1 MSDPNQLV
9 ELVYCKASQSKTK
22 TPLNNDA
29 NAAEV
34 NPFIVP
40 SPKSAQNAPSLTRGN
55 ASIGGA
61 DASSAVAAA
70 AVPAPSAIELQ
81 SLLLAVATAEG
92 VSKIQ
97 ALRKQG
103 DGSGGAG
110 DGPEGAESGGKG
122 DGAAERGVRGAAMEM
137 LERLTNQLISTC
149 VVAHFIVAF
158 GCPCDPRWALNG
170 DRLFVRFRLGTV
182 ACPFRCVSAQNC
194 LEHYRYTRGAASDFC
209 FETRVVQY
217 KCIVAM
223 LASSIM
229 VRAPLYPV
237 FFVSCVATAGCP
249 RR

>member
-1 MSDPNQLV
+1 MNQKSDNLSPARETVLALLLGRMSDPNQLV
-9 ELVYCKASQSKTK
+9 ELVYRKRSQSKTK

-40 SPKSAQNAPSLTRGN
+40 SPKSAQSVPSLTRGN
-55 ASIGGA
+55 ASIGGTGV
-61 DASSAVAAA
+61 SSAAAAA

-97 ALRKQG
+97 ALRKRG

-149 VVAHFIVAF
+149 VVAHVIVAL
-158 GCPCDPRWALNG
+158 GCPYDPRQALNG
-170 DRLFVRFRLGTV
+170 KRVFVRFRLGTV
-182 ACPFRCVSAQNC
+182 ACSFRFRIGTKLRRTLPLHEGGLPVTSVVK
-194 LEHYRYTRGAASDFC
+194 
-209 FETRVVQY
+209 RV
-217 KCIVAM
+217 
-223 LASSIM
+223 
-229 VRAPLYPV
+229 
-237 FFVSCVATAGCP
+237 
-249 RR
+249 